1 MHTITKNHTGLTLIE
16 LMVVLTIIGILAAI
30 AVPNFISYR
39 DKARIAAA
47 VETSQSIRDA
57 FAFYAQSQPDN
68 LYPESSEISDWDSLK
83 AMCRE
88 NGTNLIN
95 TEAAQGIQFVS
106 YTVPDDLTNYE
117 VKIKVTG
124 IDLSI
129 IGSCITIQPA
139 GIVKYSMS

>member
-1 MHTITKNHTGLTLIE
+1 MHTITKNHTGLTLVE
-16 LMVVLTIIGILAAI
+16 LLVVITIIGILAAI

-83 AMCRE
+83 AMCRN
-88 NGTNLIN
+88 NGANLYN
-95 TEAAQGIQFVS
+95 TEAGQGIQFVS
-106 YTVPDDLTNYE
+106 YTVPDDRSNYE
-117 VKIKVTG
+117 LELKVLG
-124 IDLSI
+124 IDDSI
-129 IGSCITIQPA
+129 VGSLIDVQPA
-139 GIVKYSMS
+139 GIVKYSLN